1 MLIAASPA
9 ELRASVSAWQKE
21 GLKVGLVP
29 TMGALHEGHLSLLAK
44 VREQADRVVVSIFV
58 NPTQFGPNEDFSRYP
73 RQEEADIS
81 LLKQAGCDL
90 AYLPTVAAM
99 YPQGFSTTISVS
111 GVSEGLCGNCRPGH
125 FSGVATVVAKLLLQ
139 GLPDLAVF
147 GEKDY
152 QQLQVIKRLVL
163 DLDIPVRILGAP
175 TLREAD
181 GLAKSSRNAYLT
193 PEERKVAPS
202 LYRLL
207 FEAAK
212 RVQAGEAASLAC
224 FEAAKALIEAGFAK
238 IDYLEVRDADSLA
251 PVEHPKAPARI
262 LGAAWLGRTRL
273 IDNLPLT

>member
-1 MLIAASPA
+1 MLNATCPA

-29 TMGALHEGHLSLLAK
+29 TMGALHEGHLSLLSKA
-44 VREQADRVVVSIFV
+44 REQADRVVVSIFV

-73 RQEEADIS
+73 RQEEADLS

-99 YPQGFSTTISVS
+99 YPQGFSTTISLS

-152 QQLQVIKRLVL
+152 QQLQVIKRLVR
-163 DLDIPVRILGAP
+163 DLDIPVHILGAP

-193 PEERKVAPS
+193 PEERKIAPV

-207 FEAAK
+207 FEAAR
-212 RVQAGEAASLAC
+212 RVQAEEAASRAC
-224 FEAAKALIEAGFAK
+224 SDAAKGLIKAGFAK

-251 PVEHPKAPARI
+251 PVEHPIAPARI